1 MFKNALCEGGLVRM
15 ERFGKIALAIHG
27 GASSGSDY
35 LDNNITSYEEGLERA
50 TTAGYK
56 VLMDGRSAIEAVHV
70 AVKVMEDNPLF
81 NAGLGS
87 ALNENGEIQMEA
99 AIMDGK
105 YLQSGAVAM
114 VNQIKNPIS
123 LAKAIMENSNHT
135 MIAGQPAI
143 EYAVNHGMMP
153 VSNEYC
159 ITEQQRKKFLQSKS
173 AISYNLPING
183 KKKAYGTVGAVA
195 LDRHGNTA
203 AATSTGG
210 PALAHAGR
218 IGDSSMIGA
227 GCYADNSTCAISATG
242 QSEYLV
248 RLVVAHDIAAIME
261 FGGKTLQEGCDYKI
275 HEKHKH
281 MLAEMG
287 VIGVDRGGNIS
298 FSFNT
303 ECMCRASISN
313 QQPLYVGIY
322 K

>member
-1 MFKNALCEGGLVRM
+1 MDRSRKV
-15 ERFGKIALAIHG
+15 ALAIHG
-27 GASSGSDY
+27 GASSASDY
-35 LDNNITSYEEGLERA
+35 AEHNIALYETGAERA
-50 TTAGYK
+50 ITAGYK

-70 AVKVMEDNPLF
+70 AVKVMEDDPIF
-81 NAGLGS
+81 NAGVGS
-87 ALNENGEIQMEA
+87 ALNEKGEVQMEA
-99 AIMDGK
+99 VIMDGK

-123 LAKAIMENSNHT
+123 LAKAVMENSNHT
-135 MIAGQPAI
+135 MIAGPPAI
-143 EYAVNHGMMP
+143 DYAVKQGILP

-159 ITEQQRKKFLQSKS
+159 ITEQQRKNFLQSKS
-173 AISYNLPING
+173 AVSYNLPVNG

-218 IGDSSMIGA
+218 VGDSSIIGA
-227 GCYADNSTCAISATG
+227 GCYANNKTCAVSATG

-261 FGGKTLQEGCDYKI
+261 FGGKTLQEACDHKI

-281 MLAEMG
+281 MLAEIG
-287 VIGVDRGGNIS
+287 VIGVDSVGNIS

-313 QQPLYVGIY
+313 HQPLYVRIY